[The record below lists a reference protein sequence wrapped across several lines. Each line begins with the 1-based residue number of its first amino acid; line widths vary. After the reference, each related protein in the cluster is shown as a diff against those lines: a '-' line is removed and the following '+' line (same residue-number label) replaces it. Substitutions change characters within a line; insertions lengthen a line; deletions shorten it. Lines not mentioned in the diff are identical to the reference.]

1 MVHVSSTDFSPI
13 CPKLYVSDVISIWHL
28 YLSYAHTGCMHWYT
42 SVCAEPQINALHS
55 LLKWKLCVWC
65 VCVCVEMKPEEYKNR
80 HMAFLT
86 YCTDKKEK

>member
-1 MVHVSSTDFSPI
+1 MVHVSGTDFSPI

-28 YLSYAHTGCMHWYT
+28 YLSYTHTGCMHWYT
-42 SVCAEPQINALHS
+42 SVCDEPQINVSHP
-55 LLKWKLCVWC
+55 LLNWKLCVYG
-65 VCVCVEMKPEEYKNR
+65 VCVGMKPEEYKNR